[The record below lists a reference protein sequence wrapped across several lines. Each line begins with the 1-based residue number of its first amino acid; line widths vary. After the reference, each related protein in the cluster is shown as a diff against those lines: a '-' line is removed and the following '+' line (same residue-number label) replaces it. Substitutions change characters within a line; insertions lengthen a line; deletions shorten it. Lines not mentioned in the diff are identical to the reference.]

1 VEGLRRVL
9 LPLAVVTFA
18 VAACAETAMAAG
30 GWRSGPS
37 LPQPRSEVAGALFQA
52 RIAVVGGFRADG
64 SSSARVDVF
73 DPDGGRWTRLTDL
86 PLAVNHAMA
95 AAGQGRLYVVGGYA
109 AGTPQR
115 LALAWNGRRWLRLPP
130 LPEARAAAGAAF
142 AAGRLYVVGG
152 VGKGRRLARRA
163 FVYEPA
169 SRRWSRIPGPAPREH
184 LGVVALAGRVYAAG
198 GRTAGFDTNLDAF
211 QVYRP
216 ALRRWVSLPAL
227 PTARGGTGLAVV
239 AGLVVSAGGEQ
250 PGGTIASVFA
260 YDKKVRRWRPLPDL
274 PTPRHGLALVGAG
287 RRVYAIGGG
296 PEPGLTV
303 SGANE
308 SLAVGRHRVGRGQNA
323 AAGGVGVKP
332 VREGPRRCLAC
343 RPRAGS
349 RRSRLAAHRSRRPE
363 PRARAPAHPP
373 R

>member
-1 VEGLRRVL
+1 VEGQRRVFFS
-9 LPLAVVTFA
+9 LAVATFA
-18 VAACAETAMAAG
+18 VAASAQAATVTG

-37 LPQPRSEVAGALFQA
+37 LPQPRSEVAGVLFRA

-64 SSSARVDVF
+64 SSSARVDVY
-73 DPDGGRWTRLTDL
+73 DPDGSRWTRLTDL
-86 PLAVNHAMA
+86 PLALNHAMA
-95 AAGQGRLYVVGGYA
+95 AAGEGRLYVVGGYA
-109 AGTPQR
+109 ARTPQR
-115 LALAWNGRRWLRLPP
+115 LAVAWNGRRWSRLPP
-130 LPEARAAAGAAF
+130 LPEPRAAAGAAF
-142 AAGRLYVVGG
+142 ANGRLYVVGG
-152 VGKGRRLARRA
+152 VGKGGRLARRA

-198 GRTAGFDTNLDAF
+198 GRTAGFDTNLDVF

-216 ALRRWVSLPAL
+216 ALRRWVSLPSV
-227 PTARGGTGLAVV
+227 PTARGGTGLAVA
-239 AGLVVSAGGEQ
+239 AGLLVSAGGEQ

-260 YDKKVRRWRPLPDL
+260 YDRVRRRWRRLPDL

-308 SLAVGRHRVGRGQNA
+308 SLAVGRRRLGHGGDAAGRVGVTPA
-323 AAGGVGVKP
+323 
-332 VREGPRRCLAC
+332 REGPKRCRAG

-349 RRSRLAAHRSRRPE
+349 RRSRPAAHRSRRPE
-363 PRARAPAHPP
+363 PRARAPARPP